1 MKSLSGS
8 RRVTEILRRLGH
20 TASYYTMKELETKLT
35 FHATE
40 TGNGTPTRMSLD
52 LEQATGIFDSFVETL
67 TGKDSLHNT
76 VGIAY
81 QSSI

>member
-1 MKSLSGS
+1 M
-8 RRVTEILRRLGH
+8 TEILRRLEH
-20 TASYYTMKELETKLT
+20 TSSYYTMKELETKLT

-52 LEQATGIFDSFVETL
+52 LEQATGFAFDNFHSFMETL
-67 TGKDSLHNT
+67 TGKDTLHNT